1 MIWVLILVL
10 NVYFFAFKDTWLGS
24 VLKVVPLRI
33 TWAAACMS
41 NTSRTK
47 QKTNYD
53 GLIRRYILELV
64 KLLLK
69 LVIIEREYHHPVPF
83 LKSQNYI
90 STWYF
95 VENWFNSILSF
106 LIAQSQLYL
115 ISAEKC
121 YDEKPMQAI
130 WSQSAAWTKYYV
142 SLSALSRLIFY
153 RLCHQLVFQ
162 IRKHHN
168 WCIWCNILL
177 SSRNSMMD

>member
-64 KLLLK
+64 KFLLK
-69 LVIIEREYHHPVPF
+69 RVIIEREYHHPVPF
-83 LKSQNYI
+83 LKSQILI
-90 STWYF
+90 STWYS
-95 VENWFNSILSF
+95 VEIMLIHQNSLHKFYNHSCF
-106 LIAQSQLYL
+106 WLF
-115 ISAEKC
+115 SAGKRHN
-121 YDEKPMQAI
+121 DRAMQAS
-130 WSQSAAWTKYYV
+130 WSQSAAWTKNV
-142 SLSALSRLIFY
+142 FSLD
-153 RLCHQLVFQ
+153 V
-162 IRKHHN
+162 
-168 WCIWCNILL
+168 
-177 SSRNSMMD
+177 

>member
-69 LVIIEREYHHPVPF
+69 RVIIEREYHHPVPF

-95 VENWFNSILSF
+95 EIDSTAFCHFSLHNHSF
-106 LIAQSQLYL
+106 FWI
-115 ISAEKC
+115 ISTEKRSNGRL
-121 YDEKPMQAI
+121 MQAN
-130 WSQSAAWTKYYV
+130 WV
-142 SLSALSRLIFY
+142 N
-153 RLCHQLVFQ
+153 QLLEHK
-162 IRKHHN
+162 ILWH
-168 WCIWCNILL
+168 WCFFC
-177 SSRNSMMD
+177 

>member
-69 LVIIEREYHHPVPF
+69 RVIIEREYHHPVPF
-83 LKSQNYI
+83 LKSQILI
-90 STWYF
+90 STWYS
-95 VENWFNSILSF
+95 VEIMLIHQNSL
-106 LIAQSQLYL
+106 QSQILQPQL
-115 ISAEKC
+115 FLTFFSWKRHN
-121 YDEKPMQAI
+121 DRTMQAN
-130 WSQSAAWTKYYV
+130 WNQSAAWTKNVFSLDILKIMPVMQLTACYKYEKITYV
-142 SLSALSRLIFY
+142 S
-153 RLCHQLVFQ
+153 
-162 IRKHHN
+162 
-168 WCIWCNILL
+168 
-177 SSRNSMMD
+177 